1 MGKIVF
7 LGTGTSTGVPLI
19 GCKCDV
25 CTSQN
30 PKNKRLRTSLYFE
43 DKGKKVLIDVTP
55 DFRTQ
60 ALNNNITYLDAVLI
74 THSHADH
81 INGFDDIRQI
91 NYLMKWKEIPVF
103 LNLPSSLELQMRFDY
118 IFRDTPQLGGGKPIV
133 RIHVLEDYDEI
144 ILDELK
150 IKAFVY
156 FHGKIKVSGFQTD
169 LFTYITDCSFIPLES
184 LKIIKNTKILI
195 LGALRYLPHSTHLTI
210 SEAINLVKYIK
221 PEITYLTHMGH
232 DIDYDK
238 LYNELKDKNI
248 FPAYDG
254 LTIEI

>member
-1 MGKIVF
+1 MGRIVF
-7 LGTGTSTGVPLI
+7 LGSGTSTGVPLI
-19 GCKCDV
+19 GCKCGV

-30 PKNKRLRTSLYFE
+30 PKNKRLRSSLYFE
-43 DKGKKVLIDVTP
+43 YEGKKILIDVTP

-60 ALNNNITYLDAVLI
+60 ALNNNINWLDAVLI

-91 NYLMKWKEIPVF
+91 NFLMKWQEIPIF

-118 IFRDTPQLGGGKPIV
+118 IFRESQQLGGGKPLV
-133 RIHVLEDYDEI
+133 KLHVLDDYDEI
-144 ILDELK
+144 NLGSLK
-150 IKAFVY
+150 IKTFFY
-156 FHGKIKVSGFQTD
+156 YHGKMKVNGFMTD
-169 LFTYITDCSFIPLES
+169 KFAYITDCSFLPSQSLE
-184 LKIIKNTKILI
+184 LIKGTKILI
-195 LGALRYLPHSTHLTI
+195 LGALRYLPHSTHFTV
-210 SEAINLVKYIK
+210 SEAINLVKYVK

-238 LYNELKDKNI
+238 IYNELKDKKI

-254 LTIEI
+254 LNIEI